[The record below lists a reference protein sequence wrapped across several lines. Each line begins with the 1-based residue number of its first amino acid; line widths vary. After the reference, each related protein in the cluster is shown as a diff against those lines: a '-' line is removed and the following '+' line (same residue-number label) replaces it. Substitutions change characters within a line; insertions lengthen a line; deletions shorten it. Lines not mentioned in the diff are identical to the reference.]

1 MSLCT
6 VALFV
11 KMLHLLHSL
20 DNTLS
25 SVRFLCTLQEKMALI
40 TRAKL
45 EGMRIGQEKRF
56 KILTTVGLYNY
67 FLRPCTKKISTVFY
81 RCFSTCMG
89 RKGEWSRN
97 KLLGEVKF
105 SIQLPP
111 PPQKK
116 ILRTPLPFSICYT
129 HTNILNIR
137 IRFLQDKR
145 LSKYKEHTALFN
157 HISSN

>member
-20 DNTLS
+20 DNKLP

-56 KILTTVGLYNY
+56 KILTTVGLFNY

-116 ILRTPLPFSICYT
+116 SCAHPCPLASVT
-129 HTNILNIR
+129 HTQT
-137 IRFLQDKR
+137 FLT
-145 LSKYKEHTALFN
+145 SE
-157 HISSN
+157 